1 MNSIKSTEPGKQ
13 RICALLEISEL
24 LLQAIS
30 DSEPVKKSLHIILT
44 SADGISVALYK
55 RYYTS
60 NVSYYLKQIGS
71 AHEQDSPTPPFPET
85 LRSEKMDA
93 PVWAMLN
100 TDVAECFN
108 ECCFDTRFADNNIY
122 IVPLK
127 TNEQACGLLILAR
140 YRPDVDGTLEFL
152 STAGNL
158 FNQWLK
164 TVDATKRLED
174 VFDSI
179 PNPSFIMTAD
189 GNIIYWNKAN
199 ELMTGWKAEQL
210 IGKGNYE
217 SSLPYYGIRRPMV
230 ANLIMNEG
238 TDWQSTYYEFEQ
250 EKDHVN
256 ALAFCP
262 ALPGGGAFLRTNTNR
277 LYDLNNR
284 LWGAIHAVRD
294 VTIELQM
301 RENLE
306 RSESMYR
313 SIADF
318 AGVGILLVK
327 NEDVIYAN
335 EQAEDFLGKASDRI
349 CLADLQTWVKLEEDE
364 TVGNLMAKLRWGEEK
379 LVRFEFQAVRDG
391 KTAYFNAL
399 AQLIPH
405 DNQQVIHFF
414 IDDVTEQKEMDRR
427 VRENELKLIHEE
439 RLTSLGIMAAGIA
452 HELNQPLNTIRVVTE
467 GFLYGNEKGWEMDRD
482 ELVENIEM
490 ISKQISRMST
500 VINNIRN
507 FSREDKSAD
516 FANVSINNAVET
528 VFSMIGRQFE
538 AHNIIVHLKL
548 EENLPAVMAPI
559 NQLEQ
564 VVTNLLIN
572 ARQAFDGCP
581 HGQWQ
586 ICVETGAENNTVF
599 LKIADN
605 ATGIP
610 DDLFEKIFYPFFT
623 TKQVGKGTGLGLSI
637 CQTILANMNGK
648 LDVFNNQNGGATFI
662 VKIPTQKKSD
672 EYPGN

>member
-1 MNSIKSTEPGKQ
+1 MNSIKSSEPGKQ
-13 RICALLEISEL
+13 HLGALLEISEL
-24 LLQAIS
+24 LLQAIP
-30 DSEPVKKSLHIILT
+30 DSKPVHNSLHKILT
-44 SADGISVALYK
+44 SADGTSAALYK
-55 RYYTS
+55 RFYTN

-71 AHEQDSPTPPFPET
+71 AHKKDSLTPPFPAT

-93 PVWAMLN
+93 KVWAMLN

-108 ECCFDTRFADNNIY
+108 ECLFDTRFAGHTIY

-127 TNEQACGLLILAR
+127 MNEQLYGLLILATPR
-140 YRPDVDGTLEFL
+140 QDVDGTFEFL
-152 STAGNL
+152 SATGNL
-158 FNQWLK
+158 FNLWFK
-164 TVDATKRLED
+164 TVDTTKRLED

-179 PNPSFIMTAD
+179 PNPSFIMTTD
-189 GNIIYWNKAN
+189 ENIIYWNKAN

-230 ANLIMNEG
+230 ANLIMNE
-238 TDWQSTYYEFEQ
+238 DPEWQSTYYEFEQ
-250 EKDHVN
+250 VKDHVN

-277 LYDLNNR
+277 LYDVTNR

-301 RENLE
+301 RENLK

-318 AGVGILLVK
+318 AGVGILLVN
-327 NEDVIYAN
+327 NEEVIYAN
-335 EQAEDFLGKASDRI
+335 EQAEGFLGRTSDHI
-349 CLADLQTWVKLEEDE
+349 CLADLQDWVKLEEDE
-364 TVGNLMAKLRWGEEK
+364 TVGNLMAKLLWGEEK
-379 LVRFEFQAVRDG
+379 LVRFEFQAVREG

-399 AQLIPH
+399 AQLISH
-405 DNQQVIHFF
+405 DNQQVIHFV

-467 GFLYGNEKGWEMDRD
+467 GFLYGNEKGWQMDRD
-482 ELVENIEM
+482 ELVDNIEM
-490 ISKQISRMST
+490 ISKQVSRMST

-507 FSREDKSAD
+507 FSREDQSAD
-516 FANVSINNAVET
+516 FTNVSINKAVET

-538 AHNIIVHLKL
+538 AHNITVHLQF
-548 EENLPAVMAPI
+548 EENLPAVMAPV

-581 HGQWQ
+581 HGQWE
-586 ICVETGAENNTVF
+586 ICVETGAENNTIF
-599 LKIADN
+599 LKITDN

-610 DDLFEKIFYPFFT
+610 DELFEKIFYPFFT
-623 TKQVGKGTGLGLSI
+623 TKEVGKGTGLGLSI

-662 VKIPTQKKSD
+662 VKIPTQKKSN